1 MNGICHVEIPSK
13 DFDKAK
19 KFYGEVFGW
28 ECALMGEMD
37 YMTFKPPDGVGGGFD
52 KVLEIAPKPGISIYI
67 EVEDIEATIKKAEGL
82 GGKCTKE
89 KTQIT
94 PEYGYYA
101 FLTDLEGNQIGLWA
115 KS

>member
-28 ECALMGEMD
+28 ECKLMGGMD
-37 YMTFKPPDGVGGGFD
+37 YMTYKPPDGPGGGFD
-52 KVLEIAPKPGISIYI
+52 KSHALSSKPGVMIYI
-67 EVEDIEATIKKAEGL
+67 EVESIEATIEKAEKL
-82 GGKCTKE
+82 GGKCVKG

-94 PEYGYYA
+94 PEYGYFA
-101 FLTDLEGNQIGLWA
+101 VLTDLEGNQVSLWA
-115 KS
+115 QK